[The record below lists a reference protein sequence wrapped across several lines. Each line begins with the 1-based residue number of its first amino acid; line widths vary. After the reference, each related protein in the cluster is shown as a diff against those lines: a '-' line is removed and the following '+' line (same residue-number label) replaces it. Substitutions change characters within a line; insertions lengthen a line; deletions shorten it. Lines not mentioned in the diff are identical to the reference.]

1 MSALGKSTSFL
12 VHQCGLSGLAAD
24 KVNFPGLMAVQR
36 VCLLA
41 GIQVD
46 MTAEYP
52 AVLYNMFDAYW
63 GTSTW

>member
-1 MSALGKSTSFL
+1 M
-12 VHQCGLSGLAAD
+12 HQCGLSGLAAD

-41 GIQVD
+41 GIQVG